1 MEHVIKS
8 QYQRTRRTASTQIG
22 RPFSNKCTLW
32 IKNENKSNTKTK
44 QKTNRLNTVNNL
56 IMNPYFDTHYTV

>member
-1 MEHVIKS
+1 MEHVVKS

-32 IKNENKSNTKTK
+32 IKDENKSNIQDKTK
-44 QKTNRLNTVNNL
+44 DQQTE
-56 IMNPYFDTHYTV
+56 HC